1 MKNKKVLFLLFGLC
15 ALMFSLGYFFV
26 SNDSK
31 LSKNNNETK
40 LEKDGWEMAV
50 TYYIYWKGDK
60 TYSVCHING
69 DCYYKNGY
77 LSYGNNL
84 VAPCSYEGH
93 YDARYGS
100 YASNLCYVQNGS
112 YVSIHSA
119 EKRVYNMANG
129 GTSSGLENSN
139 NNPSTGSYSCP
150 SGFSS
155 MNFTCTNG
163 DGVCS
168 ISGGTLKNVYGATAT
183 SCDSNPSGQYCY
195 KTVSTNVYGLCTNTG
210 GGSNNTTSSTTTT
223 TTTTKTTAPTEVIP
237 IPDVVE
243 EDLNAYYYAKEGAR
257 YSGASIYCGDKI
269 YVTRCDLN
277 GYCTVTKINGVDV
290 KTSTKVYKDK
300 LSTTDNS
307 NSCSSKVGYVKEG
320 TNTYT
325 NSSMSVKKQSLAC
338 GTEISLTPS
347 LGDRCTDGKCK
358 VTIKGEEQ
366 YIYLNNILRDKPTC
380 STSTTIDDS
389 CKSTSKLT
397 DFKGK
402 DDNYKICFKKVSEG
416 HYKSDDGD
424 NIRDKVTCADNY
436 NKTAIEKENTCKN
449 ATGNTCYVTYSV
461 SCDYIERPSVSSTGS
476 IVRAD
481 GYGTIALTATDN
493 GSYGIKGYYI
503 SSGLEPTINS
513 EWTAFN
519 DNSYVARENKMAGTY
534 FVWVMNNKDR
544 ISYPSMSRIYDAD
557 TTTTITNFSV
567 KSTDGADTFEAKPLN
582 DETTAYGT
590 SNIVDSKY
598 VRLSNTLKND
608 SVLASFDSL
617 KTGYEL
623 TVNRSKV
630 AIYATLTSNDASFV
644 EGYEPRTVDL
654 NYGRNVQL
662 IRIVN
667 KQGKIRTYT
676 FIINRVDDRDNN
688 NFLSDIK
695 ISTGKIEFNPYITD
709 YTVKVSKKV
718 TKVSIN
724 GTLESKTSAFVA
736 GFGPRTI
743 ELTSNQTS
751 AVLKTVSAAGIVR
764 SYVVTFV
771 KDTNEDL
778 DNNKTSTYLSSL
790 SIPGTSLVFD
800 RDTTS
805 YTVSVGYEV
814 ENLPVYAFAESENA
828 TVKIIGDSGFRVGN
842 NQIEITVTNN
852 KKTKI
857 YTIYVIRK
865 ESGLTVANNTDL
877 NTLTIKGYNL
887 DFKPDALDYSVKI
900 KRERTLLI
908 TATPSDDRAEVYMY
922 GNNDLTAFS
931 IVKVK
936 VIAENGDTKVYSI
949 NIEKDKYNKKLEIT
963 SAIVGGVILVGA
975 SIIIIIKRNK
985 KKKKDYLEG

>member
-40 LEKDGWEMAV
+40 VEKDGWEIAAEKISYKYVSTGQAQGTKCTIGGSFCTVDSNNHYLKTRYEEVVAECGSVHWGIYKENMCYVVSGNQAIWYYATKEQV
-50 TYYIYWKGDK
+50 TYEN
-60 TYSVCHING
+60 T
-69 DCYYKNGY
+69 
-77 LSYGNNL
+77 
-84 VAPCSYEGH
+84 P
-93 YDARYGS
+93 
-100 YASNLCYVQNGS
+100 SNPS
-112 YVSIHSA
+112 
-119 EKRVYNMANG
+119 
-129 GTSSGLENSN
+129 T
-139 NNPSTGSYSCP
+139 STGSYSCP

-380 STSTTIDDS
+380 STSTTTDDS

-608 SVLASFDSL
+608 SILASFDSL

-695 ISTGKIEFNPYITD
+695 ISAGKIEFNPYITD

-887 DFKPDALDYSVKI
+887 DFKPDVLDYSVKI

>member
-210 GGSNNTTSSTTTT
+210 GGSNNTTSSTTPT

-380 STSTTIDDS
+380 STSTTTDDS

-695 ISTGKIEFNPYITD
+695 ISAGKIEFNPYITD

-887 DFKPDALDYSVKI
+887 DFKPDVLDYSVKI

>member
-210 GGSNNTTSSTTTT
+210 GGSNNTTSTTTT
-223 TTTTKTTAPTEVIP
+223 TTTTKTIAPTEVIP

-338 GTEISLTPS
+338 STEISLTPS

-358 VTIKGEEQ
+358 VSIKGEEQ

-380 STSTTIDDS
+380 STSTTSDDS

-424 NIRDKVTCADNY
+424 NIRDKVTCANNY

-582 DETTAYGT
+582 DETTAYVT

-644 EGYEPRTVDL
+644 EGYEPRTIDL

-695 ISTGKIEFNPYITD
+695 ISAGKIEFNPYITD

-887 DFKPDALDYSVKI
+887 DFKPDVLDYSVKI

>member
-40 LEKDGWEMAV
+40 VEKDGWEMAV

-210 GGSNNTTSSTTTT
+210 GGSNNTTSTTTT
-223 TTTTKTTAPTEVIP
+223 TTTTKTTVPTEVIP

-347 LGDRCTDGKCK
+347 LGDRCTDGICK

-380 STSTTIDDS
+380 STSTTSDDS

-424 NIRDKVTCADNY
+424 NIRDKVTCANNY

-534 FVWVMNNKDR
+534 FVWVMNKKDR

-582 DETTAYGT
+582 DETTAYVT

-743 ELTSNQTS
+743 ELTSDQTS

-887 DFKPDALDYSVKI
+887 DFKPDVLDYSVKI

-963 SAIVGGVILVGA
+963 SAIIGGVILVGA

>member
-40 LEKDGWEMAV
+40 VEKDGWEIAA
-50 TYYIYWKGDK
+50 TYYYYEPTSKGQIVGVCTLNVDSYCQK
-60 TYSVCHING
+60 TADNYVVFKGSAIAQ
-69 DCYYKNGY
+69 CYT
-77 LSYGNNL
+77 S
-84 VAPCSYEGH
+84 
-93 YDARYGS
+93 RYGS
-100 YASNLCYVQNGS
+100 YLADRCYVANPQNPNQ
-112 YVSIHSA
+112 I
-119 EKRVYNMANG
+119 RVFVATRTASG
-129 GTSSGLENSN
+129 GGENTPST
-139 NNPSTGSYSCP
+139 PSTSTGSYSCP

-380 STSTTIDDS
+380 STSTTTDDS

-534 FVWVMNNKDR
+534 FVWVMNNKNR

-695 ISTGKIEFNPYITD
+695 ISAGKIEFNPYITD

-887 DFKPDALDYSVKI
+887 DFKPDVLDYSVKI